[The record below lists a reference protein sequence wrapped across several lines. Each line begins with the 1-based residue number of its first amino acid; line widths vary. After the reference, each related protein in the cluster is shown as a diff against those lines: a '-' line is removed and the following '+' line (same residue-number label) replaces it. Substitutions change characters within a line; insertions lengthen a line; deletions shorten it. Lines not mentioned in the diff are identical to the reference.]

1 MVDVKP
7 PDTPAPIMKRLKSAT
22 QEYHARLE
30 SSAFFRAL
38 TDHRLPLECY
48 VKQLGSLAVIHGIL
62 EHEVSTSKDL
72 RVAMVWEDGLR
83 KLPLI
88 QEDLIFF
95 QPRVM
100 VDATSA
106 NEFTR
111 EMTKNIRLGGIEN
124 PVTLLGYL
132 YVLEGATLGNSM
144 HLPDISATFHLNGL
158 NGCRYYSGYL
168 DQVKNHWDRFT
179 VKMNAAIENPGLFDP
194 IIKAAQE
201 AFSGLESL
209 YTELYPLKKKEK
221 KFHVAQINP
230 EAGNHPIPE
239 DEREIQAALQASNRG
254 WAEFPFYQQRYGER
268 GKRFSDSDTCWLAT
282 LVTLDP
288 ESLQKQIDWL
298 CRMLSTRGMP
308 SILLE
313 HSLRYLYAEPVH
325 AVPGKKDLY
334 EC

>member
-1 MVDVKP
+1 MICLP
-7 PDTPAPIMKRLKSAT
+7 PSSWCIVFYQLFRPPYS
-22 QEYHARLE
+22 LE
-30 SSAFFRAL
+30 
-38 TDHRLPLECY
+38 
-48 VKQLGSLAVIHGIL
+48 K
-62 EHEVSTSKDL
+62 
-72 RVAMVWEDGLR
+72 
-83 KLPLI
+83 
-88 QEDLIFF
+88 
-95 QPRVM
+95 
-100 VDATSA
+100 
-106 NEFTR
+106 
-111 EMTKNIRLGGIEN
+111 
-124 PVTLLGYL
+124 
-132 YVLEGATLGNSM
+132 
-144 HLPDISATFHLNGL
+144 
-158 NGCRYYSGYL
+158 
-168 DQVKNHWDRFT
+168 
-179 VKMNAAIENPGLFDP
+179 
-194 IIKAAQE
+194 
-201 AFSGLESL
+201 
-209 YTELYPLKKKEK
+209 KKKEK

-254 WAEFPFYQQRYGER
+254 WAEFPYYQQRYGER